1 MDSMALDILQ
11 APSSDT
17 NHCYYE
23 PHNPE
28 SGHSGQGCAQILI
41 LLSLSYHEV
50 LILNH

>member
-11 APSSDT
+11 AADSDT

-28 SGHSGQGCAQILI
+28 SGHPGQGCAQIT
-41 LLSLSYHEV
+41 
-50 LILNH
+50 NHSVYIETL